1 MLKGTTNTKVLISRV
16 EPKWKITAALS
27 AVSPKK
33 DAAPYPR
40 QKATIKWHKPTC
52 KSIQSSAV
60 LPLTRET
67 AGIWMN
73 EKCVYILSNRAP
85 GHTRHRASKARK

>member
-1 MLKGTTNTKVLISRV
+1 MLRGTKKKCAHFEGGAQVEDNGRV
-16 EPKWKITAALS
+16 ECRVTEERCCALS
-27 AVSPKK
+27 
-33 DAAPYPR
+33 
-40 QKATIKWHKPTC
+40 PTKSNHYMAYAC

-67 AGIWMN
+67 AGIWKN
-73 EKCVYILSNRAP
+73 EKCDYILSNRAP

>member
-1 MLKGTTNTKVLISRV
+1 MLKGTKKKGAHFEGGAQVEDNGRV
-16 EPKWKITAALS
+16 ECRVTEE
-27 AVSPKK
+27 

-40 QKATIKWHKPTC
+40 QKATITWHKPTC

-67 AGIWMN
+67 AGIWKN
-73 EKCVYILSNRAP
+73 EKCDYILSNRAP